1 MVDKIVLPED
11 VKKII
16 TKLEEAGFEAY
27 AVGGCVRDS
36 LLHKEPKDWDITTSA
51 TPMEVKGIFP
61 ATIDTGIKHGT
72 VTVMLHRV
80 GYEVTT
86 YRVDGEYEDARHP
99 KEVTFTRSLKEDLCR
114 RDFTINAMAYSE
126 RSGVVDLFGGCED
139 LENKVIRCV
148 GEPSER
154 FSEDALRMMR
164 AVRFSA
170 ALGFEIEEKT
180 AESIKE
186 LAPTL
191 VKVSAERIRTELEK
205 TVVSPN
211 PDRMRTVYELGISG
225 VVFPEFDRMMEFE
238 QNNRNHCYSVGEHTI
253 HAMENSAEER
263 ILRLALLFHDVG
275 KPLCKT
281 TDEEGSDHFHGHP
294 EVSEKLAHE
303 IMRRLKYD
311 NATISKVCRLCR
323 WHDLRIE
330 PRPKY
335 LRRAINRLREDLFPI
350 IFYLQRADVL
360 AQSDFRRTEKIEWIE
375 KNEQD
380 YEEILRKR
388 ECLSLKDLAVSGR
401 DLIDAG
407 VKPGKDVGEILNR
420 MLEEVLDDPE
430 KNDKEYLMSMYV
442 THEE

>member
-148 GEPSER
+148 GKPSER

-186 LAPTL
+186 FAPTL

-211 PDRMRTVYELGISG
+211 PDRMRTAYELGITG
-225 VVFPEFDRMMEFE
+225 VVFPEFDRMMECE
-238 QNNRNHCYSVGEHTI
+238 QNNRNHCYCVGEHTI

-311 NATISKVCRLCR
+311 PATISKVCRLCR

-335 LRRAINRLREDLFPI
+335 LRRAINRLGEDLFPI
-350 IFYLQRADVL
+350 FFDVQRADVL

-442 THEE
+442 THKE

>member
-11 VKKII
+11 AKKFI

-211 PDRMRTVYELGISG
+211 PDRMRTACELGITG
-225 VVFPEFDRMMEFE
+225 VVFPEFDRMMECE

-335 LRRAINRLREDLFPI
+335 LRRAINRLGEDLFPI
-350 IFYLQRADVL
+350 F
-360 AQSDFRRTEKIEWIE
+360 FR
-375 KNEQD
+375 
-380 YEEILRKR
+380 
-388 ECLSLKDLAVSGR
+388 CAACGC
-401 DLIDAG
+401 AG
-407 VKPGKDVGEILNR
+407 AERFQENGKNR
-420 MLEEVLDDPE
+420 MD
-430 KNDKEYLMSMYV
+430 
-442 THEE
+442 

>member
-1 MVDKIVLPED
+1 MRIK
-11 VKKII
+11 
-16 TKLEEAGFEAY
+16 
-27 AVGGCVRDS
+27 S
-36 LLHKEPKDWDITTSA
+36 SA
-51 TPMEVKGIFP
+51 
-61 ATIDTGIKHGT
+61 
-72 VTVMLHRV
+72 
-80 GYEVTT
+80 
-86 YRVDGEYEDARHP
+86 
-99 KEVTFTRSLKEDLCR
+99 
-114 RDFTINAMAYSE
+114 
-126 RSGVVDLFGGCED
+126 
-139 LENKVIRCV
+139 
-148 GEPSER
+148 
-154 FSEDALRMMR
+154 
-164 AVRFSA
+164 
-170 ALGFEIEEKT
+170 GFEIEAKT

-191 VKVSAERIRTELEK
+191 VKVSAERIRTEKEK

-211 PDRMRTVYELGISG
+211 PDRMRTAYELGITG
-225 VVFPEFDRMMEFE
+225 VVFPEFDRMMECE

-335 LRRAINRLREDLFPI
+335 LRRAINRLGEDLFPI
-350 IFYLQRADVL
+350 FFDVQRADVL

-420 MLEEVLDDPE
+420 MLEEVLDNPE

>member
-114 RDFTINAMAYSE
+114 TDFTINAMAYSE

-211 PDRMRTVYELGISG
+211 PDRMRTAYELGITG
-225 VVFPEFDRMMEFE
+225 VVFPEFDRMMECE

-335 LRRAINRLREDLFPI
+335 LRRAINRLGEDLFPI
-350 IFYLQRADVL
+350 FFDVQRADVL

-420 MLEEVLDDPE
+420 MLEEVLDNPE

>member
-51 TPMEVKGIFP
+51 TPMEVKGVFP

-72 VTVMLHRV
+72 VTVVLHRV

-126 RSGVVDLFGGCED
+126 RSGVVDLFCGCED

-148 GEPSER
+148 GKPSER

-211 PDRMRTVYELGISG
+211 PDRMRTAYELGITG
-225 VVFPEFDRMMEFE
+225 VVFPEFDRMMECE
-238 QNNRNHCYSVGEHTI
+238 QNNRNHCYCVGEHTI

-335 LRRAINRLREDLFPI
+335 LRRAINRLGEDLFPI
-350 IFYLQRADVL
+350 FFDVQRADVL

-380 YEEILRKR
+380 YEEIIRKR

-442 THEE
+442 THKE

>member
-99 KEVTFTRSLKEDLCR
+99 KEVMFTRSLKEDLCR

-148 GEPSER
+148 GKPSER

-211 PDRMRTVYELGISG
+211 PDRMRTAYELGITG
-225 VVFPEFDRMMEFE
+225 VVFPEFDRMMECE

-335 LRRAINRLREDLFPI
+335 LRRAINRLGEDLFPI
-350 IFYLQRADVL
+350 FFDVQRADVL

-420 MLEEVLDDPE
+420 MLEEVLDNPE